1 MGVLFEDKDS
11 NVPASQPASQARV
24 VGVAVAANVWES
36 FDYAWP
42 DALGEPQVGARVRV
56 PFGRSNRKTLGFVVD
71 TLRRAGRHK
80 LKVVS
85 EVIDR
90 EAQLDSQLFEL
101 GEWIS
106 RYYISPPGMTLAA
119 MIPSAVG
126 RHGPKNQ
133 TVVFL
138 DSNRKDWPAR
148 LGLRQKKILD
158 ELYEARK
165 QGIEPLTLEQLLSH
179 SGASRDSFSR
189 LSGRELVRTETHPV
203 TLPELSD
210 EDGGDS
216 FELNSDQQKVLA
228 ELDGKL
234 SGGFS
239 ASLLY
244 GVTGSGKTEVYIRA
258 IRKMIAAGKQTIL
271 LVPEIALTTQTLE
284 RLIQRLP
291 RVAVLHSGLTDAQRA
306 FYYQQI
312 LGGGASVVV
321 GPRSAIFAPTRK
333 LGLIIVDEEHEP
345 TYKQDTTPRYHGRD
359 VAVKRAALADV
370 PIVLGSATPSL
381 ESLQNVKSDK
391 YEMLRL
397 PKRVRGLEMP
407 KLQIVHLRRELQ
419 RGKIELIGRTL
430 TQKMAAALDRSEQII
445 LLMNRRGYASYVFCP
460 KCKWEMVCEH
470 CTRMMVFHQATQ
482 LAMCHYCQHTQTL
495 LDYCPACK
503 GKLLLFGMG
512 IQRIEDELDRKF
524 PEAKVARM
532 DSDTMTSPKQ
542 FKKVF
547 EEFSQGKLDILL
559 GTQMVAKGLDFPRVS
574 LVGVVSADTSLSIPD
589 FRAAER
595 TFQLIVQVAGRAGRA
610 QVPGEVVVQTLHEE
624 EPAIQFALNHDYDGF
639 ANYELNPRKQMHLP
653 PFARMIRFVIR
664 HEKIERAEEG
674 AKMLADR
681 LRKLLPDGVSMM
693 GPMPAG
699 VLKIRKQFR
708 FQIMLMSARAGLVQQ
723 IISPRMA
730 ELTGHIPAEIIT
742 DVDPIS
748 LV

>member
-1 MGVLFEDKDS
+1 
-11 NVPASQPASQARV
+11 
-24 VGVAVAANVWES
+24 
-36 FDYAWP
+36 
-42 DALGEPQVGARVRV
+42 
-56 PFGRSNRKTLGFVVD
+56 
-71 TLRRAGRHK
+71 
-80 LKVVS
+80 
-85 EVIDR
+85 
-90 EAQLDSQLFEL
+90 
-101 GEWIS
+101 
-106 RYYISPPGMTLAA
+106 
-119 MIPSAVG
+119 
-126 RHGPKNQ
+126 
-133 TVVFL
+133 
-138 DSNRKDWPAR
+138 
-148 LGLRQKKILD
+148 
-158 ELYEARK
+158 
-165 QGIEPLTLEQLLSH
+165 
-179 SGASRDSFSR
+179 
-189 LSGRELVRTETHPV
+189 
-203 TLPELSD
+203 
-210 EDGGDS
+210 
-216 FELNSDQQKVLA
+216 
-228 ELDGKL
+228 
-234 SGGFS
+234 
-239 ASLLY
+239 
-244 GVTGSGKTEVYIRA
+244 
-258 IRKMIAAGKQTIL
+258 MIAAGKQTIL